1 MPNFLPQHIDA
12 GQPWPLGAHCFRGSA
27 GLDAT
32 SPTTAQ
38 TDVNFAVF
46 SAHAQAVELCI
57 FDATGVHELQRIG
70 FPARTGDVWH
80 VRLIGAAAGL
90 IYGLRAH
97 GPWQPELGHR
107 FNPSKLLLDPCAR
120 DIVGHFEWRSEH
132 FASNTLDNAPHAL
145 KARVVDAGFDALFD
159 WRGDQAPRTPI
170 DQTVIYELHV
180 KGFTALHDGVP
191 ASMRGTYAGL
201 ASPASI
207 AHLKR
212 LGITAVNLLP
222 VHQHLDE
229 QRLAAQGLSNY
240 WGYNTIGFFAV
251 EPGYAM
257 STGTGPAG
265 AIETQ
270 TQTETETTNAADRL
284 SASPRD
290 EFRAMVRGLHAA
302 GIEVI
307 LDVVFN
313 HTAESD
319 ADGPNL
325 SWRGLDNRSYYR
337 SMPDQ
342 SGVLDNL
349 TGCGNALDLRHPRVL
364 QQVMDSLRYW
374 VSTMHVDG
382 FRFDLAPVLGR
393 GDHGFDAR
401 AAFFQAVAQDPTLQ
415 GVKMIAEPWDIGPGG
430 YQLGRFPTG
439 WLEWNDRFR
448 DTVRGHWLGHRHG
461 DETSQS
467 ADRGELAQ
475 RLTASAELFNQQ
487 QREPAASVNFI
498 TAHDGFT
505 LHDLVSFNHKHN
517 HANGED
523 NRDGHSHNLSWNCGE
538 EGRSGNAQVLSRRAA
553 LQRALLATLLLS
565 QGTPMLCAG
574 DELGHSQGGNN
585 NPYCQD
591 NATTWIAW
599 SQADDS
605 LIAFTALLIKLRR
618 DWLPLA
624 NRWLHGK
631 ADALGAPELLWLRG
645 DGEPMQRDDWHDPQ
659 PGVLGALIGKPGKQA
674 DAVHSRL
681 LLLINAAA
689 TQLSFEPPTQR
700 WQLLM
705 DSRVGPESM
714 LNSTLAAPL
723 MMAGRSVMLLR
734 SLD

>member
-1 MPNFLPQHIDA
+1 M
-12 GQPWPLGAHCFRGSA
+12 GSSCTRN
-27 GLDAT
+27 G
-32 SPTTAQ
+32 
-38 TDVNFAVF
+38 VNFAVF
-46 SAHAQAVELCI
+46 SAHAQAMELCI
-57 FDATGVHELQRIG
+57 FDASGLHELQRIK
-70 FPARTGDVWH
+70 FPSRSGDLWNLHLV
-80 VRLIGAAAGL
+80 GASAGL

-107 FNPSKLLLDPCAR
+107 FNASKLLLDPCAR
-120 DIVGHFEWRSEH
+120 EIVCGSVGNFEWRNEH
-132 FASNTLDNAPHAL
+132 FAWNPRDNAAHAL
-145 KARVVDAGFDALFD
+145 KARVVDAVQEQSFD
-159 WRGDQAPRTPI
+159 WAGDESPCTPLA
-170 DQTVIYELHV
+170 DTVLYEIHV
-180 KGFTALHDGVP
+180 KGFTQQHEGVP
-191 ASMRGTYAGL
+191 AELRGTYAGL

-207 AHLKR
+207 NHLKR
-212 LGITAVNLLP
+212 LGITAVSLLP

-229 QRLAAQGLSNY
+229 QRLTALGLSNY
-240 WGYNTIGFFAV
+240 WGYNTIGFYAV
-251 EPGYAM
+251 EPSYA
-257 STGTGPAG
+257 A
-265 AIETQ
+265 TQ
-270 TQTETETTNAADRL
+270 
-284 SASPRD
+284 SPRD
-290 EFRAMVRGLHAA
+290 EFRTMVRSLHAV

-337 SMPDQ
+337 TLPDQ
-342 SGVLDNL
+342 PGALDNL

-374 VSTMHVDG
+374 VSSMHVDG

-401 AAFFQAVAQDPTLQ
+401 AAFFQAVAQDPLLQ

-430 YQLGRFPTG
+430 YQLGKFPSG

-448 DTVRGHWLGHRHG
+448 DTVRGQWLGHEIG
-461 DETSQS
+461 QG

-475 RLTASAELFNQQ
+475 RLTASAELFHKH

-505 LHDLVSFNHKHN
+505 LRDLVSYNIKHN
-517 HANGED
+517 HANGEH
-523 NRDGHSHNLSWNCGE
+523 NRDGHGHNLSWNCGE
-538 EGRSGNAQVLSRRAA
+538 EGASSNPQVLANRRA

-591 NATTWIAW
+591 NPTTWIDW
-599 SQADDS
+599 STADEG
-605 LIAFTALLIKLRR
+605 LIAFTAQLIHLRR

-624 NRWLHGK
+624 NRWLSGE
-631 ADALGAPELLWLRG
+631 ADEQGVHELLWLRG
-645 DGEPMQRDDWHDPQ
+645 DGQEMQRDDWRDPQ

-674 DAVHSRL
+674 DASHSQL
-681 LLLINAAA
+681 LLLINADAA
-689 TQLSFEPPTQR
+689 DRVFQLPMQG

-705 DSRVGPESM
+705 DSRVDAQYAAGA
-714 LNSTLAAPL
+714 TLTHQL
-723 MMAGRSVMLLR
+723 TLAGRSVMLLR
-734 SLD
+734 SLG

>member
-1 MPNFLPQHIDA
+1 M
-12 GQPWPLGAHCFRGSA
+12 GSSCTIH
-27 GLDAT
+27 G
-32 SPTTAQ
+32 
-38 TDVNFAVF
+38 VNFAVF
-46 SAHAQAVELCI
+46 SAHAQSLELCI

-70 FPARTGDVWH
+70 FPSRSGDVWH
-80 VRLIGAAAGL
+80 LHLDGASAGL

-97 GPWQPELGHR
+97 GAWQPELGHR

-120 DIVGHFEWRSEH
+120 EIVGGSVGGFEWRNEH
-132 FASNTLDNAPHAL
+132 FAWNPRDNAAHAL
-145 KARVVDAGFDALFD
+145 KARVIDDIHEQTFD
-159 WRGDQAPRTPI
+159 WASDKSPRTPLA
-170 DQTVIYELHV
+170 DTVLYELHV
-180 KGFTALHDGVP
+180 KGFTAQHEGVP
-191 ASMRGTYAGL
+191 AALRGTYAGL

-212 LGITAVNLLP
+212 LGITAVSLLP

-251 EPGYAM
+251 EPRYA
-257 STGTGPAG
+257 ST
-265 AIETQ
+265 
-270 TQTETETTNAADRL
+270 
-284 SASPRD
+284 ASPRD
-290 EFRAMVRGLHAA
+290 EFKAMVRSLHAA
-302 GIEVI
+302 DIEVI

-319 ADGPNL
+319 VDGPNL

-337 SMPDQ
+337 SLPDQ
-342 SGVLDNL
+342 RGVLDNL

-374 VSTMHVDG
+374 VSAMHVDG

-401 AAFFQAVAQDPTLQ
+401 AAFFQAVAQDPLLQ

-430 YQLGRFPTG
+430 YQLGHFPGG

-448 DTVRGHWLGHRHG
+448 DTVRGHWLGHATDQG
-461 DETSQS
+461 T
-467 ADRGELAQ
+467 DRGELAQ
-475 RLTASAELFNQQ
+475 RLTASAELFNKH

-505 LHDLVSFNHKHN
+505 LRDLVSHNHKHN
-517 HANGED
+517 HANGEH
-523 NRDGHSHNLSWNCGE
+523 NRDGHGHNLSWNCGA
-538 EGRSGNAQVLSRRAA
+538 EGPSSDAAVLSRRAA
-553 LQRALLATLLLS
+553 LQRALLATLVLS

-591 NATTWIAW
+591 NATTWINWAE
-599 SQADDS
+599 ADEG
-605 LIAFTALLIKLRR
+605 LIAFTAQLIQLRR

-624 NRWLHGK
+624 NRWLRGE
-631 ADALGAPELLWLRG
+631 ADAQGVHELLWLRG
-645 DGEPMQRDDWHDPQ
+645 DGQEMQRDDWRDPQ

-674 DAVHSRL
+674 DASHSQL
-681 LLLINAAA
+681 LLLINANAVER
-689 TQLSFEPPTQR
+689 SFVLPSKR
-700 WQLLM
+700 WQVLL
-705 DSRVGPESM
+705 DSRWDAEAAVGA
-714 LNSTLAAPL
+714 TLSKEL
-723 MMAGRSVMLLR
+723 TLAGRSVMLLR
-734 SLD
+734 SA